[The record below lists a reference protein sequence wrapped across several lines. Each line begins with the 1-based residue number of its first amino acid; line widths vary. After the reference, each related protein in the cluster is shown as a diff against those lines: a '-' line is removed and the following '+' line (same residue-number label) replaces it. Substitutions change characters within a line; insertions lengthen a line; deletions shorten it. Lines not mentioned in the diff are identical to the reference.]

1 MAVPACCINK
11 ASGTGPP
18 RHDETGPLA
27 LWRHSYPSPPAETI
41 RVNLRSSAH
50 PGPAVNPSPSPG
62 RPARP
67 PSGLRRAAGVRPAAG
82 CPMTRLAFSATFSAG
97 DLFAR
102 GNPVE
107 SPGEIG
113 LRLEG
118 ASSFHAATRPR
129 RRAFSLRTRV
139 LGRRGSGHG
148 AAGPSGQRTPQ
159 RSRVRWLPD
168 DRLGGRIA
176 GRGVQVAPHGS
187 GRGRFTR
194 GRNPLPRWRPRGF
207 DRVPCP
213 PATLSEMAGEGR
225 ARHRPPRNRPCCH
238 RAGRSVSEPAMSI
251 FFG

>member
-82 CPMTRLAFSATFSAG
+82 CPMTRLAFSATFRDG
-97 DLFAR
+97 DLFAP

-107 SPGEIG
+107 SPGEMG

-118 ASSFHAATRPR
+118 ANRFHAASRPR
-129 RRAFSLRTRV
+129 RRAFSLRRRV

-148 AAGPSGQRTPQ
+148 AGRSIRSTDAAATPSSVAPGRSARRAHRRPGRPGGAAQQRSWALHPREKPSTEVASSGIPSGPV
-159 RSRVRWLPD
+159 S
-168 DRLGGRIA
+168 
-176 GRGVQVAPHGS
+176 
-187 GRGRFTR
+187 TR
-194 GRNPLPRWRPRGF
+194 H
-207 DRVPCP
+207 
-213 PATLSEMAGEGR
+213 SQ
-225 ARHRPPRNRPCCH
+225 
-238 RAGRSVSEPAMSI
+238 
-251 FFG
+251 